1 VNIELYGV
9 SAVVLIIGLVELAK
23 QIGFPAKFAGVL
35 AVGFGLAVSLGY
47 AYLAEQVAF
56 EAVITGLAL
65 GLSAAGLYSATK
77 NAVEKQ

>member
-1 VNIELYGV
+1 MNIELYGV

-23 QIGFPAKFAGVL
+23 QVGFPAKFAGVL
-35 AVGFGLAVSLGY
+35 SVGCGLAVSLGY

-56 EAVITGLAL
+56 QAVITGLAL

-77 NAVEKQ
+77 NAVEKV

>member
-9 SAVVLIIGLVELAK
+9 SAVVLIVGLVELAK

-35 AVGFGLAVSLGY
+35 AVGFGLAAALGY
-47 AYLAEQVAF
+47 AYLADQVAF
-56 EAVITGLAL
+56 EAVVKGLAL